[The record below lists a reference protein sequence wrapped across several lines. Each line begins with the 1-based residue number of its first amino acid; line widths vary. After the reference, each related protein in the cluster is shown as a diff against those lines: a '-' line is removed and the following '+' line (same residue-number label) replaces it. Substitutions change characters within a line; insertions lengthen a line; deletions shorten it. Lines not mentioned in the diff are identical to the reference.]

1 MLPQLEDRYVH
12 GLINKSVQGFL
23 ISNHGNDAWAE
34 IARMANLP
42 PQGFESMLTYPDSM
56 TDKVLDAACTYVG
69 CTRASLME
77 DIGVFLVTH
86 PDLEAVRRLMRFGG
100 PTFEDFVLSLDE
112 VHDRACLAVPE
123 LTLPRISLSDTG
135 VGQYVITT
143 QWQVVGAISLVS
155 GVLRAMAD
163 DYGALVVLDA
173 GPRLHS
179 DGGIMETL
187 SVFIAEPEFAAGR
200 SFTLAERLA

>member
-1 MLPQLEDRYVH
+1 M
-12 GLINKSVQGFL
+12 
-23 ISNHGNDAWAE
+23 
-34 IARMANLP
+34 
-42 PQGFESMLTYPDSM
+42 
-56 TDKVLDAACTYVG
+56 
-69 CTRASLME
+69 
-77 DIGVFLVTH
+77 
-86 PDLEAVRRLMRFGG
+86 
-100 PTFEDFVLSLDE
+100 
-112 VHDRACLAVPE
+112 HDRAFLAVPE

-143 QWQVVGAISLVS
+143 KWQVVGAISLVS

-200 SFTLAERLA
+200 SFSLAERLA